1 MPANVEPFES
11 RRFLGVQL
19 VRSAMLERQMNN
31 LTEEMIKIDRSLRR
45 RAQSDLE
52 KIGRRIGRWQGKYP
66 AAARLLEIKLIS
78 TECLSERVS
87 ASTATSLSAYTCA
100 LLRTQVL
107 LTSSGFSRMNFTS
120 IMANPLYFLGAKYA
134 SRSLPRISLPLS
146 LAWTS
151 SRWYHMKGLPDLARY
166 IRATAWPCRS
176 TQPAPRR
183 TSF

>member
-1 MPANVEPFES
+1 MSGMPANVEPFES

-66 AAARLLEIKLIS
+66 AAARLLEIKLVS

-87 ASTATSLSAYTCA
+87 ASTATSLSA
-100 LLRTQVL
+100 
-107 LTSSGFSRMNFTS
+107 
-120 IMANPLYFLGAKYA
+120 
-134 SRSLPRISLPLS
+134 
-146 LAWTS
+146 
-151 SRWYHMKGLPDLARY
+151 
-166 IRATAWPCRS
+166 
-176 TQPAPRR
+176 
-183 TSF
+183 